1 MVNLVSGIEK
11 EILWISI
18 EWESLRMKDVKTGPG
33 HQLSNWSVLWPLK
46 MDVL

>member
-18 EWESLRMKDVKTGPG
+18 EWESLRVKDVKIGSG
-33 HQLSNWSVLWPLK
+33 QGSSN
-46 MDVL
+46 